1 MPMWKLGRIAGADQ
15 AVRFYLNV
23 HMYCRS
29 RCFYSSCVLLGR
41 KLTRAP
47 ITLNPPVPATHNVI
61 SPLLLVV
68 GFHNRVEKV
77 EQQSSIVS
85 DLNQGRNNVG
95 FCCFQLYLV
104 PSTVTVT
111 LK

>member
-15 AVRFYLNV
+15 AVKFYLINV

-29 RCFYSSCVLLGR
+29 RCFYSSCVLLGG
-41 KLTRAP
+41 KLTGAP

-68 GFHNRVEKV
+68 GFHNRVE
-77 EQQSSIVS
+77 
-85 DLNQGRNNVG
+85 NRT
-95 FCCFQLYLV
+95 
-104 PSTVTVT
+104 TVVCRE
-111 LK
+111 